1 MFVLKNAWA
10 ALGRVKWR
18 TALTALLALLV
29 SFSAAVDLAVLRADD
44 KANNETYQS
53 QKASAVIRP
62 SAKVTAKRDGADS
75 NYTANYMTWDMYTK
89 YAEAV
94 QKNNLTFEYTLATS
108 VPVRASKSLQA
119 IAAKSDTSE
128 DKTGG
133 NLTLQAFYTND
144 AAKINDYGTF
154 KVVKGKQL
162 NYKTAND
169 GVLVSQAVAKKNNL
183 KVGDKVTVGNPTK
196 ASETYKFTVSGIYE
210 YTGETPARI
219 RFRREIRERQP
230 RERGVHVV
238 HQLRAKR
245 SGCGRHQGLG
255 HPEPQHHLH
264 ADRSGHIQQVRATG
278 DKGQAGHVKVH
289 NLIAV
294 A

>member
-94 QKNNLTFEYTLATS
+94 QKNNLTFEYTLA
-108 VPVRASKSLQA
+108 KSLQA
-119 IAAKSDTSE
+119 SAAKSDTSE

-210 YTGETPARI
+210 YTGERPDTVPTRNTRKTTARTWCTRRTSTSRKAVWTWPA
-219 RFRREIRERQP
+219 P
-230 RERGVHVV
+230 R
-238 HQLRAKR
+238 
-245 SGCGRHQGLG
+245 
-255 HPEPQHHLH
+255 
-264 ADRSGHIQQVRATG
+264 
-278 DKGQAGHVKVH
+278 AGPSRTS
-289 NLIAV
+289 ISSSR
-294 A
+294 

>member
-128 DKTGG
+128 DNTGG

-183 KVGDKVTVGNPTK
+183 KVGDKVTVFKIGR
-196 ASETYKFTVSGIYE
+196 A
-210 YTGETPARI
+210 
-219 RFRREIRERQP
+219 
-230 RERGVHVV
+230 HV
-238 HQLRAKR
+238 
-245 SGCGRHQGLG
+245 
-255 HPEPQHHLH
+255 
-264 ADRSGHIQQVRATG
+264 
-278 DKGQAGHVKVH
+278 
-289 NLIAV
+289 
-294 A
+294 

>member
-108 VPVRASKSLQA
+108 VPVRASK
-119 IAAKSDTSE
+119 
-128 DKTGG
+128 
-133 NLTLQAFYTND
+133 
-144 AAKINDYGTF
+144 
-154 KVVKGKQL
+154 
-162 NYKTAND
+162 
-169 GVLVSQAVAKKNNL
+169 
-183 KVGDKVTVGNPTK
+183 
-196 ASETYKFTVSGIYE
+196 
-210 YTGETPARI
+210 
-219 RFRREIRERQP
+219 
-230 RERGVHVV
+230 
-238 HQLRAKR
+238 
-245 SGCGRHQGLG
+245 
-255 HPEPQHHLH
+255 
-264 ADRSGHIQQVRATG
+264 
-278 DKGQAGHVKVH
+278 
-289 NLIAV
+289 
-294 A
+294 

>member
-154 KVVKGKQL
+154 KVVKGMRRHGIDFD
-162 NYKTAND
+162 TCADD
-169 GVLVSQAVAKKNNL
+169 GTGWTEKRDHVEDQRLHRYSSCLWISGLV
-183 KVGDKVTVGNPTK
+183 
-196 ASETYKFTVSGIYE
+196 
-210 YTGETPARI
+210 
-219 RFRREIRERQP
+219 
-230 RERGVHVV
+230 
-238 HQLRAKR
+238 
-245 SGCGRHQGLG
+245 
-255 HPEPQHHLH
+255 
-264 ADRSGHIQQVRATG
+264 
-278 DKGQAGHVKVH
+278 VKSV
-289 NLIAV
+289 
-294 A
+294 